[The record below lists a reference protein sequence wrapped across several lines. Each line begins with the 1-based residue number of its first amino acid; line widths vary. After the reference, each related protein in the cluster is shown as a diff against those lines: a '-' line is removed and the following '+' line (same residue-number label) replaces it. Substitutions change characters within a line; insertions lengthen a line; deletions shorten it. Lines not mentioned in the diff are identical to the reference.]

1 MIEDA
6 REEQLLLAEVDIL
19 EGCRKAQW
27 NTSSRSRIVRL
38 AKRKSLAL
46 EENLRSILL
55 LMSGRMKVR
64 EPSSGGLDLP
74 SLFSRTK
81 PS

>member
-55 LMSGRMKVR
+55 LMSGRMKVH

>member
-38 AKRKSLAL
+38 AKRKSIAL

-55 LMSGRMKVR
+55 LMSGRMKVH
-64 EPSSGGLDLP
+64 EPSSGGLDPP
-74 SLFSRTK
+74 SLFSRT
-81 PS
+81 